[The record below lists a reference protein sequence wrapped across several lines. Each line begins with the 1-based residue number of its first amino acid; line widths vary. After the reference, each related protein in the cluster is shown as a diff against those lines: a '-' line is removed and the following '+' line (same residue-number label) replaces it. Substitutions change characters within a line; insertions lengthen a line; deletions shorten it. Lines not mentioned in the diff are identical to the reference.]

1 MQSFIR
7 TSVGG
12 LSDALGAIAAIC
24 MAGLFLLMITEVIA
38 RSFFS
43 FSLGFS
49 WEVSGYL
56 MGAVMFLGAAQALK
70 VGAHV
75 RITLLLG
82 LLPKRYAYLLDLLST
97 SMATLLSFYMFR
109 AFLQMTLSSWDRG
122 TVSATVNAIPLYI
135 PQSSFALGMLVLTL
149 QLTVRVIRLLCDRE
163 SYGSN
168 EGEAT
173 GASS

>member
-1 MQSFIR
+1 
-7 TSVGG
+7 
-12 LSDALGAIAAIC
+12 

-38 RSFFS
+38 RGFFS

-70 VGAHV
+70 VGTHV

-82 LLPKRYAYLLDLLST
+82 LLPKRQAYVLDVAST
-97 SMATLLSFYMFR
+97 IMATFLSAYMFR
-109 AFLQMTLSSWDRG
+109 AFLLMTWNSWSRG

-135 PQSSFALGMLVLTL
+135 PQSAFALGTLVLTL
-149 QLTVRVIRLLCDRE
+149 QLAVRVIGLLCDGE
-163 SYGSN
+163 SYES
-168 EGEAT
+168 ESDSDAAEVT
-173 GASS
+173 GARS